1 MCLLSDSSNSH
12 KTWDQAPPSQSE
24 SGETH
29 ISTTSAT
36 TNRGRK
42 QINHSSSESQK
53 HPHYDEIQALRLE
66 LARQEV
72 REQTARAQ
80 EAEYR
85 MEAARE
91 TARGAK
97 AKADLAELELN
108 QKLKLSQSDTVEPVY
123 NATHL

>member
-1 MCLLSDSSNSH
+1 MFLSSDSSNSQ
-12 KTWDQAPPSQSE
+12 KTWDQAHPSQLE

-42 QINHSSSESQK
+42 LINHSLSESQK
-53 HPHYDEIQALRLE
+53 QPHYDEIQALRLE
-66 LARQEV
+66 LAKQEV

-91 TARGAK
+91 TVRGAK
-97 AKADLAELELN
+97 AKADLAELELH
-108 QKLKLSQSDTVEPVY
+108 QKLKSSQSDMVEPAY
-123 NATHL
+123 NPARL